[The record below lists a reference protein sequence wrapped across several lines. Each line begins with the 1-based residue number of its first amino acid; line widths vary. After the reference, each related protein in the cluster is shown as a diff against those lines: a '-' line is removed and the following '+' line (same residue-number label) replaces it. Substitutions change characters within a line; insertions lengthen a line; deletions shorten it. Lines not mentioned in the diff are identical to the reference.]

1 MVVQTLRA
9 CCEVFPEAALRLRQ
23 IIIQIAAHH
32 IPDIHQLFII
42 GMQRGQLLLIADDGL
57 IEGLRDFLQ
66 QLGLDR
72 AESILQRFQ
81 LKDLLPYHRFK
92 QEQ

>member
-1 MVVQTLRA
+1 MLRLFALDLFQTLLLRVDLRLVQAADLHQILPQRFRMVVQTLRA

-42 GMQRGQLLLIADDGL
+42 GMQ
-57 IEGLRDFLQ
+57 
-66 QLGLDR
+66 
-72 AESILQRFQ
+72 
-81 LKDLLPYHRFK
+81 
-92 QEQ
+92 